1 MGQDRIVV
9 RVVPFPDRPA
19 LQLQWKDPANGE
31 RKTRSAKTSDPDEA
45 ERARADLEY
54 ELNHD
59 LARSGSRTSWERFR
73 ECFEAEYLPDL
84 REGTRRIY
92 GRLFDH
98 FEDICHPSGLDSIT
112 ARTVSQFLAGLRQ
125 VPGRGPN
132 GRAGMQVATLRVRL
146 DYFHAALTWARKQGM
161 LSAVPEFP
169 HIKVPRKKPQPVP
182 VDLYER
188 LFAAAGD
195 PFMRAFLACGW
206 LAGLRLGEAQLLS
219 WEPSDRVPWLDF
231 DRQRIWLPAGF
242 VKAVEDQ
249 WLPLDPQLRA
259 MLEALPRNGS
269 HVFPWHALS
278 REAAGDRVIALARRA
293 GVPLT
298 MRSLRRGF
306 GCRYADRVPA
316 QVLQRLLRH
325 SKIETTL
332 GFYVNVDSAVEEAIL
347 GRNNNS
353 SANTPPA
360 PPPIL

>member
-1 MGQDRIVV
+1 MERIVV

-19 LQLQWKDPANGE
+19 LQLQWVDATTGQ
-31 RKTRSAKTSDPDEA
+31 RKTRSAKTADPEA
-45 ERARADLEY
+45 AELARADLEY

-73 ECFEAEYLPDL
+73 EAFEAEYLPDL

-98 FEDICHPSGLDSIT
+98 FEDICRPSGLDGIT

-132 GRAGMQVATLRVRL
+132 GRAGMQTATLRVRL

-161 LSAVPEFP
+161 LQAVPEFP
-169 HIKVPRKKPQPVP
+169 HVKVPRRKPQPVP

-219 WEPSDRVPWLDF
+219 WEPSDRVPWLDL
-231 DRQRIWLPAGF
+231 DRSRIWLPAGF
-242 VKAVEDQ
+242 VKGVEDQ
-249 WLPLDPQLRA
+249 WLPLDPELRA
-259 MLEALPRNGS
+259 MLEALPRSGQ
-269 HVFPWHALS
+269 
-278 REAAGDRVIALARRA
+278 I
-293 GVPLT
+293 
-298 MRSLRRGF
+298 RG
-306 GCRYADRVPA
+306 
-316 QVLQRLLRH
+316 
-325 SKIETTL
+325 K
-332 GFYVNVDSAVEEAIL
+332 
-347 GRNNNS
+347 
-353 SANTPPA
+353 
-360 PPPIL
+360 